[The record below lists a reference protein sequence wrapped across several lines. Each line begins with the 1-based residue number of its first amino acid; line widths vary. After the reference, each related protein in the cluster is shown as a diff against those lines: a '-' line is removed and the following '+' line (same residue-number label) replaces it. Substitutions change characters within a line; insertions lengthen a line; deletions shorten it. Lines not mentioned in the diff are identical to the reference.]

1 MLAIILVEA
10 WGSEASLE
18 NSRLAG
24 VDDAGVGKAGVQ
36 SALLRYGSSTQF
48 AASRDDPEPQRSSI
62 HL

>member
-36 SALLRYGSSTQF
+36 SALLVALRVQH
-48 AASRDDPEPQRSSI
+48 AICSI
-62 HL
+62 KG

>member
-18 NSRLAG
+18 NSMGLMMREK
-24 VDDAGVGKAGVQ
+24 GKEAYNPPY
-36 SALLRYGSSTQF
+36 LLRYGSSTQF
-48 AASRDDPEPQRSSI
+48 AASRDDPEPQRTRI